1 MHCELMTTKLLL
13 HVRSNSPGRT
23 ARLARWLLPFALG
36 CVLTGCLSRPA
47 LVRQTFALQAAAPA
61 NSAAPAGQAV
71 LEVRAL
77 EVSPRF
83 ESRDFIYRMGA
94 DLYQADPYAGFLI
107 SPARELAIALRH
119 SLRSSGAFKDVVEA
133 ASRLGADT
141 TIEVHV
147 TELYGDFRK
156 PDQLAAVLSM
166 RMLFFEAGN
175 GQARQPFL
183 AKEYTCRVPLP
194 QKTAVALVAGWN
206 QALGKTVA
214 DVVADLAATEATR
227 PAAK

>member
-1 MHCELMTTKLLL
+1 MTTKPLFL
-13 HVRSNSPGRT
+13 VRSDSPGPAT
-23 ARLARWLLPFALG
+23 RLARWLLPFALG
-36 CVLTGCLSRPA
+36 CALTGCLSRPA

-61 NSAAPAGQAV
+61 NSAAPTGQTV

-83 ESRDFIYRMGA
+83 EGRDFVYRMGA
-94 DLYQADPYAGFLI
+94 DLYQADPYAGFLV
-107 SPARELAIALRH
+107 SPRRELAIALR
-119 SLRSSGAFKDVVEA
+119 SGFRSSGAFKDVVEP

-141 TIEVHV
+141 VLEVQI

-175 GQARQPFL
+175 PQARQPFL
-183 AKEYTCRVPLP
+183 EKEYTCRVPLP
-194 QKTAVALVAGWN
+194 QKTAAALVAGWN

>member
-1 MHCELMTTKLLL
+1 MNTKLLL
-13 HVRSNSPGRT
+13 HARSDSPGPA

-47 LVRQTFALQAAAPA
+47 LVRQTFALQVAAPA
-61 NSAAPAGQAV
+61 NSAAPTGQTV

-94 DLYQADPYAGFLI
+94 NLYQADPYAGFLI
-107 SPARELAIALRH
+107 SPARELAIALR
-119 SLRSSGAFKDVVEA
+119 SGFRSSGAFKDVVEP

-141 TIEVHV
+141 ALEVHV

-175 GQARQPFL
+175 GKARQPFL

-194 QKTAVALVAGWN
+194 QKTAAALVAGWN

>member
-1 MHCELMTTKLLL
+1 MTTKLLL
-13 HVRSNSPGRT
+13 D
-23 ARLARWLLPFALG
+23 ARYDSLGHAARMARWLLPFALG

-47 LVRQTFALQAAAPA
+47 LVRQTFALQAASLA

-83 ESRDFIYRMGA
+83 EGLDFIYRRGA

-107 SPARELAIALRH
+107 SPSRELAIALR
-119 SLRSSGAFKDVVEA
+119 SGFRSSGAFKDVVEPK
-133 ASRLGADT
+133 SQLGADT
-141 TIEVHV
+141 ALEVYI

-166 RMLFFEAGN
+166 RLLFFETGN
-175 GQARQPFL
+175 GKARQPFL
-183 AKEYTCRVPLP
+183 EKEYTCRVPLP
-194 QKTAVALVAGWN
+194 QKTAAALVAGWN

-227 PAAK
+227 PA

>member
-1 MHCELMTTKLLL
+1 
-13 HVRSNSPGRT
+13 
-23 ARLARWLLPFALG
+23 
-36 CVLTGCLSRPA
+36 
-47 LVRQTFALQAAAPA
+47 
-61 NSAAPAGQAV
+61 V

-83 ESRDFIYRMGA
+83 EGRDFVYRMGA

-107 SPARELAIALRH
+107 SPRRELAIALR
-119 SLRSSGAFKDVVEA
+119 SGFRSSGAFKDVVEP
-133 ASRLGADT
+133 ASRLSAD
-141 TIEVHV
+141 IALEVQV

-175 GQARQPFL
+175 GPARQPFL

-194 QKTAVALVAGWN
+194 QKAAAALVAGWN
-206 QALGKTVA
+206 QALGKTLAEAAA
-214 DVVADLAATEATR
+214 DFTTARAAR
-227 PAAK
+227 PAGR

>member
-1 MHCELMTTKLLL
+1 MTTELLL
-13 HVRSNSPGRT
+13 QVRSESPRFA
-23 ARLARWLLPFALG
+23 ARMARWLLTFALG
-36 CVLTGCLSRPA
+36 CVLTGCMSRPA
-47 LVRQTFALQAAAPA
+47 LVRRTFALQAAAPT
-61 NSAAPAGQAV
+61 NSVAPTGQAV

-77 EVSPRF
+77 EVSPLF
-83 ESRDFIYRMGA
+83 EGRDFVYRMGA
-94 DLYQADPYAGFLI
+94 DLYQADPYAGFLV
-107 SPARELAIALRH
+107 SPGQELAIALR
-119 SLRSSGAFKDVVEA
+119 SGFRSSGAFKDVVEPK
-133 ASRLGADT
+133 SQLGADT
-141 TIEVHV
+141 ALEVHV
-147 TELYGDFRK
+147 MELYGDFRK

-194 QKTAVALVAGWN
+194 QKTAAALVAGWN

>member
-1 MHCELMTTKLLL
+1 MTKELLL
-13 HVRSNSPGRT
+13 VVRSDSPGFAT
-23 ARLARWLLPFALG
+23 RLARWLLPFALG

-47 LVRQTFALQAAAPA
+47 LVRQTFALQAASPA
-61 NSAAPAGQAV
+61 NSAAPTGQAV

-83 ESRDFIYRMGA
+83 EGRDFVYRMGA
-94 DLYQADPYAGFLI
+94 DLYQADPYAGFLV
-107 SPARELAIALRH
+107 SPRRELAIALR
-119 SLRSSGAFKDVVEA
+119 SSFRGSGAFKDVVEP

-141 TIEVHV
+141 ALEVQI

-166 RMLFFEAGN
+166 RMLFFDAGN
-175 GQARQPFL
+175 AQAHQPFL
-183 AKEYTCRVPLP
+183 EKEYTCRVPLP
-194 QKTAVALVAGWN
+194 QKTAAALVAGWN

-214 DVVADLAATEATR
+214 EVVADFTAARAAR
-227 PAAK
+227 PAHR